1 MWLRCWKISG
11 LAGLGILAW
20 ASGGAAETILV
31 GVDKLAFTPA
41 QVSARVG
48 DTIEWTNADF
58 VAHTATGRKKEW
70 DVTIPAKG
78 IGRVTLTRA
87 GGIEYYC
94 RFHPNMVGRVSIAE

>member
-11 LAGLGILAW
+11 LASLGILAW

-78 IGRVTLTRA
+78 IGRVTLELWPKLGDGVLNKAAYRSGWKPA
-87 GGIEYYC
+87 
-94 RFHPNMVGRVSIAE
+94 